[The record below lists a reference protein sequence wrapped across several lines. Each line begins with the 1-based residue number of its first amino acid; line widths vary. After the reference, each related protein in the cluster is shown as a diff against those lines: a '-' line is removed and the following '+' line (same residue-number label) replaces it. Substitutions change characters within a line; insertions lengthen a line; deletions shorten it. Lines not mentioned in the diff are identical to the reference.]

1 MRIFLFS
8 LQVNNEKIYLVG
20 WHLCGPSLGPRGPP
34 FDHRNGIVCEKK
46 QIFFNQQNI
55 SLLKTDRAPHAV
67 PAWQGQAQARCN
79 PGISPKGSQA
89 ARRRV

>member
-1 MRIFLFS
+1 MKKS
-8 LQVNNEKIYLVG
+8 T
-20 WHLCGPSLGPRGPP
+20 LCGGTSVAHLLAPEAHLLTIAMALSVKRS
-34 FDHRNGIVCEKK
+34 
-46 QIFFNQQNI
+46 FFNQQNI